1 MQSAWT
7 TLLTTDYG
15 WMTVGVFVFMLGM
28 GVFFVL
34 FFLRRIRDEES
45 RAPGKGADTMK
56 QHRPG

>member
-7 TLLTTDYG
+7 SLLTTDYG
-15 WMTVGVFVFMLGM
+15 WMTVAVFVFMLGM

-45 RAPGKGADTMK
+45 RGVGKGADPMK

>member
-7 TLLTTDYG
+7 SLLTTDYG
-15 WMTVGVFVFMLGM
+15 WMTVAVFVFMLGM

-34 FFLRRIRDEES
+34 FFRRRIRDEEA
-45 RAPGKGADTMK
+45 RARAQGSDALK

>member
-15 WMTVGVFVFMLGM
+15 WMTVAVFVFMLGM

-34 FFLRRIRDEES
+34 FFLRRIRDEEARTS
-45 RAPGKGADTMK
+45 GKGAGK

>member
-7 TLLTTDYG
+7 SLLTTDYG
-15 WMTVGVFVFMLGM
+15 WMTVAVFVFMLGM

-34 FFLRRIRDEES
+34 FFRRRIRDEE
-45 RAPGKGADTMK
+45 AGARTQGSEVLK